1 MSYNKIY
8 WFTLATFLLCS
19 MSACEGGDT
28 FIIQRTMPNE
38 FPTNDNVIDEMMAG
52 EIQAGEI
59 QAGEIQA
66 GEIQAGEIQ
75 AGEIQAGEIQA
86 GEIQAGEIQAGEIQ
100 AGEIQAGEIIENCG
114 LYSEASIQI
123 FTQAPLDLLTNSC
136 ANCHNPESFR
146 RFKLTFDSS
155 DVDTTYSPEQVQEA
169 LNSIEPFIIIG
180 NGVGSLLATRI
191 IDGHSNLNFNANA
204 PEYSQMV
211 TWIDSLIN
219 CN

>member
-1 MSYNKIY
+1 MYITPYFSPNS
-8 WFTLATFLLCS
+8 WRCTLAISLAFCLTC
-19 MSACEGGDT
+19 SACDDDAASSSN
-28 FIIQRTMPNE
+28 PS
-38 FPTNDNVIDEMMAG
+38 D
-52 EIQAGEI
+52 QA
-59 QAGEIQA
+59 
-66 GEIQAGEIQ
+66 
-75 AGEIQAGEIQA
+75 
-86 GEIQAGEIQAGEIQ
+86 Q

>member
-38 FPTNDNVIDEMMAG
+38 FPTNDNVIDEMM
-52 EIQAGEI
+52 
-59 QAGEIQA
+59 
-66 GEIQAGEIQ
+66 
-75 AGEIQAGEIQA
+75 A

>member
-38 FPTNDNVIDEMMAG
+38 FPTNDNVIDEMM
-52 EIQAGEI
+52 
-59 QAGEIQA
+59 
-66 GEIQAGEIQ
+66 